1 VQQSNV
7 SLAELLALDEEW
19 QQQFVS
25 PYLLPSAKKTQV
37 DDPALVPFV
46 LVPMCEI

>member
-1 VQQSNV
+1 VKQSNV
-7 SLAELLALDEEW
+7 SLAQLLALDAEW

-25 PYLLPSAKKTQV
+25 LYLLPSAKTQV

-46 LVPMCEI
+46 LLPMCEI